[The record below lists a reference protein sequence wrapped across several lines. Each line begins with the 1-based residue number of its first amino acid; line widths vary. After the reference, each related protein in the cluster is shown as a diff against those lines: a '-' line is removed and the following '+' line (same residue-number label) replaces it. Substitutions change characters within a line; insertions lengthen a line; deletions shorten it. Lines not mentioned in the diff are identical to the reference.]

1 MRIGPR
7 IACLLLVGLIAC
19 GDDAVMLDVIPDAM
33 AISNRVATVFGGGCV
48 RTDADQLACWEES
61 IGFQK
66 CTDDLVRVPAR
77 VVAQDV
83 RGVGINGATCVHLAE
98 GVKCWGDMNEYGNHG
113 QGDTATRGS
122 AFFPEP
128 DLAEIPFIDLGP
140 TAPLRG
146 LAVAGMSCALF
157 EDGRVKCWGG
167 GNLGLHGVSDLPLGD
182 EPGEMGASL
191 PYVDL
196 GSDAHVVSLD
206 GTGSVLCAVLQDGRL
221 KCWGVN
227 NEEGRLGTGDTGDRR
242 MPSEM
247 GDALP
252 SVDLGADAKVVDVGV
267 GREHTCAVLS
277 DGGVKCWGRAYDT
290 IVQEKIGEDLIDGP
304 GRLGYGDMRHRG
316 AVPEEMGDNLP
327 RVDLGSGSRAVAV
340 DLGRASSCALLSSG
354 EVKCWGTG
362 ATDETLPL
370 TNLGAIGDEP
380 GEMGDAL
387 PAMDFGG
394 RRAVGLAVQYDSA
407 CAVLED
413 GATHCWGVQMEPECP
428 IVLP

>member
-1 MRIGPR
+1 
-7 IACLLLVGLIAC
+7 L
-19 GDDAVMLDVIPDAM
+19 
-33 AISNRVATVFGGGCV
+33 
-48 RTDADQLACWEES
+48 
-61 IGFQK
+61 
-66 CTDDLVRVPAR
+66 
-77 VVAQDV
+77 
-83 RGVGINGATCVHLAE
+83 
-98 GVKCWGDMNEYGNHG
+98 NEYGNHG
-113 QGDTATRGS
+113 QGDTQVRGS
-122 AFFPEP
+122 TYFPEP

-140 TAPLRG
+140 TAPVRG

-167 GNLGLHGVSDLPLGD
+167 GNLGLHGVSEVPLGD

-191 PYVDL
+191 PYLDL
-196 GSDAHVVSLD
+196 GAGARVTSLD
-206 GTGSVLCAVLQDGRL
+206 ADGSVVCAVLEDGRL

-227 NEEGRLGTGDTGDRR
+227 NEQGRLGTGDTRDRR
-242 MPSEM
+242 LPADM

-252 SVDLGADAKVVDVGV
+252 SVDLGVDAKVVDVGV

-277 DGGVKCWGRAYDT
+277 DGGVKCWGRAFDT
-290 IVQEKIGEDLIDGP
+290 IEQEVGDDLIDAP

-316 AVPEEMGDNLP
+316 AVPEDMGDNLP
-327 RVDLGSGSRAVAV
+327 RVDLGTGARAIAV
-340 DLGRASSCALLSSG
+340 DLGRASSCVLLSSG
-354 EVKCWGTG
+354 EVKCWGSG
-362 ATDETLPL
+362 IGDGVRPI
-370 TNLGAIGDEP
+370 TNLGARGDEP

-413 GATHCWGVQMEPECP
+413 GATHCWGAGMEPDCP